1 MKLILHILFLSFAFN
16 LFAVNSR
23 SEYISLWKKS
33 AINHMIQ
40 YKIPARFN
48 DLLKIQTNCI
58 KANDYSFTL
67 KQNIMRENQVIS
79 EAKVE
84 IVCIGADIF
93 KPVRI
98 PKIAKK
104 LMEIL

>member
-1 MKLILHILFLSFAFN
+1 
-16 LFAVNSR
+16 
-23 SEYISLWKKS
+23 
-33 AINHMIQ
+33 
-40 YKIPARFN
+40 
-48 DLLKIQTNCI
+48 
-58 KANDYSFTL
+58 
-67 KQNIMRENQVIS
+67 MRENQVLS